1 MGLVVAQYVG
11 SSQTGVQTCALA
23 STGRFL
29 VTGPPGKSDSNSIL
43 LSPTLVNLI
52 LGVDLLRS
60 WCYKGFHTGAI
71 SDSAPVVSDAAR
83 IQGTALPQPLP
94 LPP

>member
-1 MGLVVAQYVG
+1 MWELPKLGFKPV
-11 SSQTGVQTCALA
+11 SPA

-29 VTGPPGKSDSNSIL
+29 VIGPPGKYDSDSIL

-83 IQGTALPQPLP
+83 IQGTALPQLLP
-94 LPP
+94 LLP